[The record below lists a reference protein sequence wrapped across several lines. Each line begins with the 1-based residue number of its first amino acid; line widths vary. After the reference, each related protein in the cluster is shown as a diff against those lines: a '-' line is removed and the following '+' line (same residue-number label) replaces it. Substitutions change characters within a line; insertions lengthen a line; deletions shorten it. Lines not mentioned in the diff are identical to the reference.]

1 MAESK
6 DIRFMK
12 KALELAE
19 KGNGF
24 VNPNP
29 LVGAVIVKNGKII
42 GQGFHEFY
50 GGPHAEINALNKI
63 VNATGA
69 TLYVTL
75 EPCSHHGKT
84 PPCTDRIIAE
94 KISRVVIGI
103 KDLNPLVNGKG
114 IKKLKRAGI
123 RVESG
128 ILKNEIQKLNE
139 IYIKYIREKRPFCVL
154 KTAMTM
160 DGKISTFSGE
170 SRWISN
176 EKSRKFVH
184 ELRHRYS
191 AIMVGVNTIIKD
203 DPELTDRSDHG
214 RIKHPVRIVV
224 DSHGRTPADSKVFD
238 TKLAPTWFA
247 VTNKTDQKFIDLAK
261 KKDCEVIICPDK
273 NQKVDLGF
281 LCERLGEKGIDSVL
295 IEGGSTLNFSAIE
308 EGIVDK
314 VYSFISPKLLG
325 GEKAL
330 TPVGGKGISTID
342 QAITLNI
349 DKITHFD
356 EDLLIESYII
366 KS

>member
-6 DIRFMK
+6 DIRFMR
-12 KALELAE
+12 KAVELAE
-19 KGNGF
+19 KGIGF

-29 LVGAVIVKNGKII
+29 LVGAVIAKNGKII
-42 GQGFHEFY
+42 GHGFHELY
-50 GGPHAEINALNKI
+50 GGPHAEINALNSTN
-63 VNATGA
+63 NAGGA

-75 EPCSHHGKT
+75 EPCNHHGKT
-84 PPCTDRIIAE
+84 PPCTDRIIAD

-103 KDLNPLVNGKG
+103 KDPNPLVNGKG
-114 IKKLKRAGI
+114 IKQLKQAGI
-123 RVESG
+123 KVETG
-128 ILKNEIQKLNE
+128 ILKNEIHKLNE
-139 IYIKYIREKRPFCVL
+139 VYIKYIREKRPFCVL

-160 DGKISTFSGE
+160 DGKISTFNGE

-184 ELRHRYS
+184 ELRHKYS

-203 DPELTDRSDHG
+203 NPVLTDRSDHS
-214 RIKHPVRIVV
+214 RKKHPVRIVV
-224 DSHGRTPADSKVFD
+224 DSYGRTPTESNVFN

-247 VTNKTDQKFIDLAK
+247 ITNKTEQKFIDDATSRGCEIIVCPEKNK
-261 KKDCEVIICPDK
+261 KVNLD
-273 NQKVDLGF
+273 F
-281 LCERLGEKGIDSVL
+281 LSERLGEKGIDSVL

-325 GEKAL
+325 GENAM
-330 TPVGGKGISTID
+330 TPLGGKGISTIA

-349 DKITHFD
+349 DNITHFD